1 MKKAAVKLWPLENNI
16 WSSHL
21 DEVVKEKN
29 NFAIE

>member
-21 DEVVKEKN
+21 DEDVKEKN
-29 NFAIE
+29 NFAME